1 MWWLR
6 FSLLSWIYMA
16 VCNLKVLAVVNLQSE
31 FGFYFFWLRE
41 SAGSPANASEE
52 LDSPT
57 CCPFIIDQTV
67 LRLLITVDEILIPF
81 QMWCRHFHMIFA
93 AISKAGITLPRETRK
108 KKPKEVINCCL
119 ITRKL
124 TRSKLVKGSAKP
136 THASFDQTLEIPS
149 LVD

>member
-1 MWWLR
+1 
-6 FSLLSWIYMA
+6 
-16 VCNLKVLAVVNLQSE
+16 
-31 FGFYFFWLRE
+31 
-41 SAGSPANASEE
+41 
-52 LDSPT
+52 
-57 CCPFIIDQTV
+57 
-67 LRLLITVDEILIPF
+67 
-81 QMWCRHFHMIFA
+81 MIVA

-124 TRSKLVKGSAKP
+124 TRSKLVKAAKP